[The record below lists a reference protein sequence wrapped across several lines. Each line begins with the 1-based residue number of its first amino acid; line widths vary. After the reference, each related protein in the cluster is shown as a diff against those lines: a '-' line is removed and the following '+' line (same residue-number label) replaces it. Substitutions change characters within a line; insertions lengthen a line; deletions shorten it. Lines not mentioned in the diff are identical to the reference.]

1 MLGSGCGLSAQ
12 EIIDKEAQEKELKA
26 AQDRVAAQGVSHIGK
41 TPSRTPSNLES
52 SDDSSSDSISNSDS
66 SDEDIKDGDD
76 DAAKKRRKAKK
87 KKAKKILKKMIK
99 EQARILRPATT
110 KCPSTTRN
118 FRATTTTHNFL
129 VTILTTN
136 SILYIWE
143 SLPTLMGR
151 TIPNGLMICKCTFT
165 SFTLLFGKLC
175 V

>member
-1 MLGSGCGLSAQ
+1 MSGSGCGLSAQ
-12 EIIDKEAQEKELKA
+12 EIIDKEAQEEELKA
-26 AQDRVAAQGVSHIGK
+26 TQDRVAAQGVSHMGK
-41 TPSRTPSNLES
+41 TPSRTPSNVES
-52 SDDSSSDSISNSDS
+52 SDDSSSDSISDSDS

-99 EQARILRPATT
+99 EQARILHPATT

-118 FRATTTTHNFL
+118 THNFL
-129 VTILTTN
+129 ATILTTN

-151 TIPNGLMICKCTFT
+151 TIPSGLMICKFTFT